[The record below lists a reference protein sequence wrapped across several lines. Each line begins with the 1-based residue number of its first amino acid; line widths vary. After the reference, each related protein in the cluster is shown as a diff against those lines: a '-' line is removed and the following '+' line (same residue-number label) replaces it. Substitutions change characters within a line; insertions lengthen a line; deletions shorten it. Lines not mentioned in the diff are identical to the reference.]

1 MVLLLKEAGSR
12 MVKYVFVTGGVL
24 SSVGKGIVTSS
35 VGKMLQARGFKVTV
49 IKIDPYVNVD
59 AGTMN
64 PYMHGEVYVTEDGGE
79 TDLDLGWYERFLDL
93 NLKKE
98 NNITTGIVY
107 KAVIEKERRG
117 DFLGRCVQIVPHITN
132 EIKSRIRGV
141 AANSKADVV
150 LTEVGGT
157 VGDIEGL
164 PFLEAIR
171 QMRLEE
177 GYDNTLY
184 VHVALVP
191 ILDVTKEMKTKPLQH
206 SVNELR
212 RIGIQPD
219 IIVARCSE
227 RIDSE
232 TLRKIALFGTI
243 PENAVF
249 CSYNVESIY
258 QVPLILDEQG
268 MGNFICKRLGFP
280 ESKPN
285 FEDWRKFVDAILNPQ
300 HEIQIALV
308 GKYAGLVD
316 SYVSMNE
323 ALRHGGAACRTK
335 VNIHY
340 IEAETFEKNP
350 SKVQMLKDFD
360 GVFVPYGFGPR
371 GTEGKIMAI
380 RFARENNIPFLGIC
394 YGFQLAVVE
403 FARNV
408 CGLKGANST
417 EIAPNSPHPV
427 IDLMPEQR
435 SVKCKGATMRLG
447 AHRIIL
453 KPNTLA
459 YKLYKSEEI
468 YERHRHRFEVNMDY
482 VERLEKEGLVFS
494 GKSPDGRRMEIL
506 ELPNHFFFFASQFH
520 GEFKSRPGKPD
531 PEYYGFVK
539 ACLDRKLGKAKP
551 EF

>member
-1 MVLLLKEAGSR
+1 

-24 SSVGKGIVTSS
+24 SSVGKGILTSS
-35 VGKMLQARGFKVTV
+35 MGKMLQSRGFKVTAT
-49 IKIDPYVNVD
+49 KIDPYVNVD

-64 PYMHGEVYVTEDGGE
+64 PYMHGEVYVTDDGGE
-79 TDLDLGWYERFLDL
+79 TDLDLGGYERFLDL

-98 NNITTGIVY
+98 NNITTGMVY

-117 DFLGRCVQIVPHITN
+117 NFLGRCVQIVPHVTN
-132 EIKSRIRGV
+132 EIKNRIRTV
-141 AANSKADVV
+141 ASHSNVDVV

-177 GYDNTLY
+177 GFENTLY

-219 IIVARCSE
+219 IIVARCTKM
-227 RIDSE
+227 IDPE
-232 TLRKIALFGTI
+232 VLRKISIFGTI

-258 QVPLILDEQG
+258 QVPLIFDKQE
-268 MGNFICKRLGFP
+268 MGEFICKRLGFP
-280 ESKPN
+280 ERKPDYK
-285 FEDWRKFVDAILNPQ
+285 EWKGFVDAILNPE
-300 HEIQIALV
+300 HEVKIALV
-308 GKYAGLVD
+308 GKYAGLKD

-323 ALRHGGAACRTK
+323 ALRIAGATCRTR
-335 VNIHY
+335 VTIRHM
-340 IEAETFEKNP
+340 EAEKFEQTPKEVEVLRN
-350 SKVQMLKDFD
+350 FD
-360 GVFVPYGFGPR
+360 GIFVPYGFGPR

-380 RFARENNIPFLGIC
+380 KFARGSNIPFLGIC

-403 FARNV
+403 FARHV
-408 CGLKGANST
+408 CGLKDASST
-417 EIAPNSPHPV
+417 EINPNSPHPV

-435 SVKCKGATMRLG
+435 GIEYKGATMRLG
-447 AHRIIL
+447 AHKIIV
-453 KPNTLA
+453 KTNTVA
-459 YKLYKSEEI
+459 YTLYKSQEI
-468 YERHRHRFEVNMDY
+468 NERHRHRFEVNLDY
-482 VERLEKEGLVFS
+482 LDKFKKNGLVFS
-494 GKSPDGRRMEIL
+494 GKSADGRRMEIL
-506 ELPNHFFFFASQFH
+506 ELPDRFFFFASQFH
-520 GEFKSRPGKPD
+520 GEFKSRPGRPD
-531 PEYYGFVK
+531 PEYFGFVK
-539 ACLDRKLGKAKP
+539 ACSDRKLGKTKP

>member
-1 MVLLLKEAGSR
+1 

-35 VGKMLQARGFKVTV
+35 IGKMLQARGFKVTV

-64 PYMHGEVYVTEDGGE
+64 PYMHGEVYVTDDGGE
-79 TDLDLGWYERFLDL
+79 TDLDLGGYERFLDL

-98 NNITTGIVY
+98 NNITTGMVY

-117 DFLGRCVQIVPHITN
+117 SFLGRCVQIVPHVTN
-132 EIKSRIRGV
+132 EIKKRIRTV
-141 AANSKADVV
+141 AMHSKVDVV

-157 VGDIEGL
+157 IGDIEGL

-177 GYDNTLY
+177 GYENTLY

-191 ILDVTKEMKTKPLQH
+191 ILDVTKEMKTKPMQH

-219 IIVARCSE
+219 VIIARCTKMINSE
-227 RIDSE
+227 A
-232 TLRKIALFGTI
+232 LRKIALFGTI

-249 CSYNVESIY
+249 CSYNVETIY
-258 QVPLILDEQG
+258 QVPLILDKQG
-268 MGNFICKRLGFP
+268 MGEFICKRLGFP
-280 ESKPN
+280 EPKPN
-285 FEDWRKFVDAILNPQ
+285 YKEWKGFVNAILNPE
-300 HEIQIALV
+300 HHVKIALV
-308 GKYAGLVD
+308 GKYSGLED

-323 ALRHGGAACRTK
+323 ALRIAGATCRAK
-335 VNIHY
+335 VI
-340 IEAETFEKNP
+340 IQFIKAEKFEQNP
-350 SKVQMLKDFD
+350 KEIKILRNLD

-380 RFARENNIPFLGIC
+380 KFARENNIPFLGIC
-394 YGFQLAVVE
+394 YGFQLAVIE
-403 FARNV
+403 FARHV
-408 CGLKGANST
+408 CGLENANST
-417 EIAPNSPHPV
+417 EINPNSPNPV

-435 SVKCKGATMRLG
+435 GIEYKGATMRLG
-447 AHRIIL
+447 AHKIIIEP
-453 KPNTLA
+453 KTIA
-459 YKLYKSEEI
+459 YKLYERKEI
-468 YERHRHRFEVNMDY
+468 FERHRHRFEVNLDY
-482 VERLEKEGLVFS
+482 SETFKKNGLVFS
-494 GKSPDGRRMEIL
+494 GKSADGRRMEIL
-506 ELPNHFFFFASQFH
+506 ELPDCFFFFASQFH

-531 PEYYGFVK
+531 PEYYGFVRS
-539 ACLDRKLGKAKP
+539 CIDRKLGRAKP

>member
-1 MVLLLKEAGSR
+1 MT
-12 MVKYVFVTGGVL
+12 KYVFVTGGVL
-24 SSVGKGIVTSS
+24 SSVGKGIVTASI
-35 VGKMLQARGFKVTV
+35 GKMLQARGFRVTA

-98 NNITTGIVY
+98 NNITTGIIY
-107 KAVIEKERRG
+107 KTVIEKERRG
-117 DFLGRCVQIVPHITN
+117 DFLGRCVQIVPHVTN
-132 EIKSRIRGV
+132 EIKSRIRNV
-141 AANSKADVV
+141 AANSGVDVV

-177 GYDNTLY
+177 GYENTLY

-191 ILDVTKEMKTKPLQH
+191 ILDVTSEMKTKPLQH

-219 IIVARCSE
+219 IIVARCS
-227 RIDSE
+227 RMIDAE
-232 TLRKIALFGTI
+232 ALRKIALFGTI
-243 PENAVF
+243 PEEAVF
-249 CSYNVESIY
+249 CSHNVETIY

-268 MGNFICKRLGFP
+268 MGDFICRRLKLPERKPDYTEWRGFID
-280 ESKPN
+280 S
-285 FEDWRKFVDAILNPQ
+285 ILHPQ
-300 HEIQIALV
+300 HEVKIALV

-323 ALRHGGAACRTK
+323 ALRHAGVACKTK
-335 VNIHY
+335 VHIHY
-340 IEAETFEKNP
+340 IEAETFEKFP
-350 SKVQMLKDFD
+350 EKIEMLKEFD
-360 GVFVPYGFGPR
+360 GIFVPYGFGPR
-371 GTEGKIMAI
+371 GAEGKITAI
-380 RFARENNIPFLGIC
+380 KFARENNVPFLGIC
-394 YGFQLAVVE
+394 FGFQLAVVE
-403 FARNV
+403 YARNV

-417 EIAPNSPHPV
+417 EIDPNTPHPV

-435 SVKCKGATMRLG
+435 GVELKGATMRLG
-447 AHRIIL
+447 AHTIVV
-453 KPNTLA
+453 KPGTLA
-459 YKLYKSEEI
+459 HKLYKSEEI
-468 YERHRHRFEVNMDY
+468 SERHRHRFEVNMGY
-482 VERLEKEGLVFS
+482 VEKLEKAGLVFS
-494 GKSPDGRRMEIL
+494 GMSPDGRRMEIL
-506 ELPNHFFFFASQFH
+506 ELPNHYFFFASQFH

>member
-1 MVLLLKEAGSR
+1 
-12 MVKYVFVTGGVL
+12 MVKYIFVTGGVL

-35 VGKMLQARGFKVTV
+35 IGKMLQARGLKVTV

-64 PYMHGEVYVTEDGGE
+64 PYMHGEVYVTDDGGE

-93 NLKKE
+93 DLRKE
-98 NNITTGIVY
+98 NNLTTGLVY
-107 KAVIEKERRG
+107 RAVIDKERRG
-117 DFLGRCVQIVPHITN
+117 DFLGRCVQIVPHVTN
-132 EIKSRIRGV
+132 EIKHRIRAV
-141 AANSKADVV
+141 AKDSEVDVV

-177 GYDNTLY
+177 GYENTLY

-191 ILDVTKEMKTKPLQH
+191 VLDVTKEMKTKPLQH

-219 IIVARCSE
+219 TIVARSPE
-227 RIDSE
+227 MIDPES
-232 TLRKIALFGTI
+232 LRKIALFGTI

-249 CSYNVESIY
+249 CSYNVESVY
-258 QVPLILDEQG
+258 KVPLILDEQG
-268 MGNFICKRLGFP
+268 MGKFICKRLCFP
-280 ESKPN
+280 GRLQDFKEWK
-285 FEDWRKFVDAILNPQ
+285 KFVEAVLNPE
-300 HEIQIALV
+300 HEVKIALV
-308 GKYAGLVD
+308 GKYAGLTD
-316 SYVSMNE
+316 SYVSMSE
-323 ALRHGGAACRTK
+323 ALRHGGATCKTK
-335 VNIHY
+335 VCINY
-340 IEAETFEKNP
+340 LEAEKFEQNPKGLEILKN
-350 SKVQMLKDFD
+350 FD
-360 GVFVPYGFGPR
+360 GIFVPYGFGPR

-380 RFARENNIPFLGIC
+380 KHARENDIPFLGIC
-394 YGFQLAVVE
+394 YGFQLAVIE

-408 CGLKGANST
+408 CNLKDANST
-417 EIAPNSPHPV
+417 EINPETPKPV

-435 SVKCKGATMRLG
+435 GIEIKGATMRLG
-447 AHRIIL
+447 AHKIII

-459 YKLYKSEEI
+459 HRLYKNDEI
-468 YERHRHRFEVNMDY
+468 YERHRHRFEVNLDY
-482 VERLEKEGLVFS
+482 LDKLEKNGLVFS
-494 GKSPDGRRMEIL
+494 GKSTDGRRMEIL

-520 GEFKSRPGKPD
+520 GEFKSRPVKPE
-531 PEYYGFVK
+531 PEYYGFIK
-539 ACLDRKLGKAKP
+539 ACLCKKLEKAKP